1 MKKQLSRQRLWQIA
15 QVKQGRCAIC
25 AKKRKHYKQFCDAC
39 QAKHRELKNR
49 LYRERRAAEKSKAS
63 RA

>member
-15 QVKQGRCAIC
+15 QVKSGRCAIC

-39 QAKHRELKNR
+39 QKKHRDLKNR
-49 LYRERRAAEKSKAS
+49 LYREHRATKKSKA
-63 RA
+63 R